1 MLDDLQAA
9 PIDKLP
15 IDEEWITV
23 PAAVGDA
30 RVRIVRPAGSSGTL
44 PVIVYMH
51 GGGWILG
58 NAATHDR
65 LVRELAVGARAA
77 LLFVE
82 YPNSPEARYPVAIEQ
97 GYATAQWVVREGAT
111 KGLDASRMAVAG
123 ESVGGNMAAAL
134 TLMAKER
141 GDVTF
146 VQTSMY
152 YPVTDAAMDT
162 ASYDEFA
169 EGYYLTRKA
178 MEWFWDAYIP
188 DPDQRGEITA
198 SPNQATTEQLT
209 GLPPTLLFVDE
220 ADVLRDEGEAY
231 AAKLRMR
238 RRSGHHGALRRRR
251 ARLHAAQRDERGPRH
266 ARRHRPGH
274 RVPQGRARHRAPEL
288 RSLVRATIRRPT
300 MSTDARRTGSRAMT
314 SLARSNAPS
323 SNTPRPRSQA
333 ARSCRCSPR
342 SRPAS
347 SRDGIS
353 IPARRSAT
361 SSPGPCEMEIE
372 DKPTLTLTQAIRS

>member
-1 MLDDLQAA
+1 MAAQYRIVLEPSAQGIVDATSKPPFLYELEPAAARKVLDDLQAA

-15 IDEEWITV
+15 VDDEWVTV
-23 PAAVGDA
+23 PAPVGDV
-30 RVRIVRPAGSSGTL
+30 RVRIVRPADRTGTL

-58 NAATHDR
+58 NADTHDR
-65 LVRELAVGARAA
+65 LVRELAVGAHAA

-82 YPNSPEARYPVAIEQ
+82 YPNSPEAHYPVAIEQ
-97 GYATAQWVVREGAT
+97 GYATAQWVIREGAA

-162 ASYDEFA
+162 ASYEQFA

-178 MEWFWDAYIP
+178 MEWFWDAYTT
-188 DPDQRGEITA
+188 DPAQRAEITA
-198 SPNQATTEQLT
+198 SPNQATTEQLR

-231 AAKLRMR
+231 AAKLR
-238 RRSGHHGALRRRR
+238 
-251 ARLHAAQRDERGPRH
+251 AAGVVVTTVRYDGVVHDFMLLNAMSE
-266 ARRHRPGH
+266 A
-274 RVPQGRARHRAPEL
+274 
-288 RSLVRATIRRPT
+288 RAT
-300 MSTDARRTGSRAMT
+300 RAAIAQAT
-314 SLARSNAPS
+314 AFLRAALGTEQ
-323 SNTPRPRSQA
+323 TP
-333 ARSCRCSPR
+333 
-342 SRPAS
+342 
-347 SRDGIS
+347 
-353 IPARRSAT
+353 
-361 SSPGPCEMEIE
+361 
-372 DKPTLTLTQAIRS
+372 